1 MWDDED
7 WRSPV
12 IRVPQEM
19 RDDEANDPEV
29 QHPIVHR
36 RRRRLQHRSRFRELF
51 GTALHR
57 IGRIRRSRCNLRD
70 NVLLQRADVSSIIFI
85 NTHIVLASVYNT
97 FIIEVV
103 F

>member
-1 MWDDED
+1 MWDDGD
-7 WRSPV
+7 WKSPV
-12 IRVPQEM
+12 VRVPQET

-57 IGRIRRSRCNLRD
+57 TGRIRRSRCNLRD
-70 NVLLQRADVSSIIFI
+70 SVLQKADVISNNF
-85 NTHIVLASVYNT
+85 Y
-97 FIIEVV
+97 
-103 F
+103 